1 MLDKIKEAS
10 TESLI
15 QFLAVHQALKIN
27 KEMTIQIMLELDK
40 RRENGEVL
48 DLDRIDLLSNLIK
61 SVGSG
66 FIIKVIPSQIYNVQ
80 KTLTEKNIT
89 TIKISLEQLFV
100 GKITEETKTEILD
113 VVGVLEISEDK
124 DLINATFSSRI
135 HEVGEIFRGFSR

>member
-66 FIIKVIPSQIYNVQ
+66 FIIKVIPSQIYNIQ

-135 HEVGEIFRGFSR
+135 PEVWEIFRGFSR

>member
-135 HEVGEIFRGFSR
+135 PEVGEIFRGFSR